1 MLFFIQPY
9 TERRRSF
16 QCLPHSYSNPAF
28 TSGQTRPTQR
38 RFSYHFDAKPIGGQQ
53 TQQQSFS
60 SSFFPMTSIHESK
73 SSGDVTSS
81 SHGVATTSAAAA
93 AAAAQASHS
102 INTQCPL
109 DTASINESSFTFG
122 PSGASGGVSAGGGN
136 RRSQM
141 TAATAKNFSCPELV
155 EETTW
160 PPLTTSFKPRS
171 GSLATIA
178 SIEE

>member
-1 MLFFIQPY
+1 
-9 TERRRSF
+9 
-16 QCLPHSYSNPAF
+16 
-28 TSGQTRPTQR
+28 
-38 RFSYHFDAKPIGGQQ
+38 
-53 TQQQSFS
+53 
-60 SSFFPMTSIHESK
+60 MTSIHESK

-81 SHGVATTSAAAA
+81 SHGVVTSVAV
-93 AAAAQASHS
+93 QASHS
-102 INTQCPL
+102 INTQCQL

-136 RRSQM
+136 RRSQIA
-141 TAATAKNFSCPELV
+141 AATANNFSCPELV
-155 EETTW
+155 GETTW